1 MRHRLLSALLLVTVV
16 VSSLGAGV
24 GAGVAGAADAQT
36 TCKFPVTKT
45 DATGTKVTINEA
57 PKKIVTLSPSA
68 AQTMWK
74 IGGKDKVVG
83 VSKYASYLD
92 GASEKT
98 NVSGSGQTM
107 VVAEKVVS
115 LNPDLVLAPNVI
127 SDETVKKLRNA
138 GLTVYKFRE
147 AKSIDN
153 IYAKTK
159 LTGKLTGECSGA
171 KETVSWMKKR
181 ISTVHEAVKGESNP
195 KVLYVMGGGYTA
207 GNGTYIDTIITQAG
221 GTNVAAEA
229 GISGYQPISNEVV
242 VKQQPQ
248 WFIVSGGVS
257 IPKAYSDTPA
267 AKGNQSVTL
276 NPNYVNQPAPQIV
289 IPITK
294 LAKTLH
300 PKAYQQANVTTTTE
314 TTKTMTSTDSGSR
327 TTTTTADSDTST
339 SESGGQPGFGVPI
352 AVVALG
358 LVGLLTRR
366 F

>member
-1 MRHRLLSALLLVTVV
+1 MRHQLLSALLLVTVV

-45 DATGTKVTINEA
+45 DATGAKVTINEE
-57 PKKIVTLSPSA
+57 PKRIVTLSPSA

-83 VSKYASYLD
+83 VSKYSAYLN

-98 NVSGSGQTM
+98 NVSGAGMTA
-107 VVAEKVVS
+107 VVPERVVS

-147 AKSIDN
+147 AKSIDD
-153 IYAKTK
+153 IYAKTN
-159 LTGKLTGECSGA
+159 LTGQLTGECGGA
-171 KETVSWMKKR
+171 EKTVSWMKDR
-181 ISTVHEAVKGESNP
+181 IETVHQAVEGEDSP
-195 KVLYVMGGGYTA
+195 SVMYVMSGGYTA
-207 GNGTYIDTIITQAG
+207 GNGTFMDTIITQAG

-242 VKQQPQ
+242 VKQKPQ
-248 WFIVSGGVS
+248 WFIVSTGAKV
-257 IPKAYSDTPA
+257 PDAYSSTPA
-267 AKGNQSVTL
+267 AKKNQTVSL
-276 NPNYVNQPAPQIV
+276 NPNYVSQPAPQIV
-289 IPITK
+289 KPIAK

-300 PKAYQQANVTTTTE
+300 PKAYQKANVTTTTE
-314 TTKTMTSTDSGSR
+314 KTMTSTASDSR
-327 TTTTTADSDTST
+327 TTTTTAGSSTST
-339 SESGGQPGFGVPI
+339 SESGGQPGFGIPI

-358 LVGLLTRR
+358 LIGLLTRR